1 MCPRLGESGDEV
13 AGGGSGDRPEE
24 GSFRNSEESQ
34 SEIILEIVLVSR
46 RLIRRCSEFSFCRL
60 GTPIS
65 FRATWFE
72 SSRFSICLSCDN
84 C

>member
-24 GSFRNSEESQ
+24 GSFRNSEESH
-34 SEIILEIVLVSR
+34 SEIILKNILVSC
-46 RLIRRCSEFSFCRL
+46 RLIHRCSELSFYRL
-60 GTPIS
+60 GTPVS
-65 FRATWFE
+65 FRTTWFE